1 MEEGLFI
8 VDTNFTIIYLNKK
21 ALAISKKAHGISYKV
36 GDPIIYSLPQN
47 RHQKLTTLFKK
58 VLEGQTITYEIE
70 VGKKIGNS
78 TWLKCHNQPLKNS
91 SKEVVGF
98 TVLVKDISIQ
108 KHAEAVQLKQKE
120 LKRQHAESSSVFEAF
135 MQNSPLVGWVTDDK
149 GIMRYMNALYLE
161 TYGFT
166 KADFGRSIFDIFP
179 NQLAVD
185 YYMNNLEVIKKNEA
199 IEIIEKGIMADGR
212 EQILKIYKFPLSIN
226 GATLV
231 AGWAVDITEQTELQ
245 EQFSRSVER
254 YEYANQATSDAIYD
268 WDTTTD
274 IITKNSN
281 FETIFGYQETTACIS
296 KRMQRIHP
304 DDRERVKES
313 YFASLADPSTEKWN
327 INYRFL
333 CADGKYKY
341 VIDKAVI
348 KREHHTAVRVIG
360 ALQDI
365 TVLKEMEQRIID
377 HEKSRKREVVRSIIE
392 AQEKE
397 RRKLSVELH
406 DNVNQMLSSCKLML
420 EVALDDAA
428 NAPMLTEKS
437 YQCIQAV
444 MSEIRKISHDLN
456 PSALQDVGL
465 TEAIAEMIEK
475 INLTKK
481 LNIAFHFTTGVQ
493 SFVIKE
499 EDRIAIYRIIQE
511 ATNNV
516 MKHARAKNASISLNI
531 MKSKLLLVVKDDGV
545 GYNPELITK
554 GIGLKNI
561 QNRADYFQ
569 GQVAIIS
576 AVNEGCEL
584 RVELNLKYASAN

>member
-1 MEEGLFI
+1 M
-8 VDTNFTIIYLNKK
+8 
-21 ALAISKKAHGISYKV
+21 
-36 GDPIIYSLPQN
+36 
-47 RHQKLTTLFKK
+47 
-58 VLEGQTITYEIE
+58 
-70 VGKKIGNS
+70 
-78 TWLKCHNQPLKNS
+78 
-91 SKEVVGF
+91 GF

-108 KHAEAVQLKQKE
+108 KHLEAVQLKQKDLE
-120 LKRQHAESSSVFEAF
+120 RQHAESRSVFEAF

-166 KADFGRSIFDIFP
+166 KADFDRSIFDIFP
-179 NQLAVD
+179 NQIAVD
-185 YYMNNLEVIKKNEA
+185 YYRNNLEVIKKNEA
-199 IEIIEKGIMADGR
+199 VEIVEKGIMADGK

-231 AGWAVDITEQTELQ
+231 AGWAVDITEQTVLQ

-254 YEYANQATSDAIYD
+254 YESANQATSDAIYD

-281 FETIFGYQETTACIS
+281 FEAMFGYQETTVCIS

-304 DDRERVKES
+304 DDRERVRET
-313 YFASLADPSTEKWN
+313 YFSSLANPSTEKWN

-333 CADGKYKY
+333 SADGKYKY

-348 KREHHTAVRVIG
+348 KREHHKAVRVIG

-365 TVLKEMEQRIID
+365 TVLKEMEQKIID

-420 EVALDDAA
+420 EVALDDEA

-444 MSEIRKISHDLN
+444 MIEIRKISHELN

-465 TEAIAEMIEK
+465 TEAISEMIDK

-481 LNIAFHFTTGVQ
+481 LTIAFNYTEEAKL
-493 SFVIKE
+493 FVTKE

-511 ATNNV
+511 AISNV
-516 MKHARAKNASISLNI
+516 IKHAYAKNAS
-531 MKSKLLLVVKDDGV
+531 
-545 GYNPELITK
+545 
-554 GIGLKNI
+554 
-561 QNRADYFQ
+561 
-569 GQVAIIS
+569 
-576 AVNEGCEL
+576 
-584 RVELNLKYASAN
+584 